1 MKFEKKY
8 INSYKAYKQ
17 NRAAW
22 SLKGYSMD
30 KVLSLDE
37 YVDLHRKA
45 TAKGMKNIA
54 REFAKAD
61 RQLTKQQAKN
71 ILRDYKIQDI
81 DPTKFTEVEV
91 ERYNTLS
98 KTLKK
103 GSVKELIGMGLGK
116 YLFQTLVMGGITYRE
131 AEQILYGDDE

>member
-45 TAKGMKNIA
+45 TAKGMKNVA

-61 RQLTKQQAKN
+61 RQMTKQQARN
-71 ILRDYKIQDI
+71 ILKDYKIQDI
-81 DPTKFTEVEV
+81 DPTQYTEAEV
-91 ERYNTLS
+91 ERYNILS

-103 GSVKELIGMGLGK
+103 GSVKDLIGMGLGAH
-116 YLFQTLVMGGITYRE
+116 LFSTLVMGGITYRE
-131 AEQILYGDDE
+131 AEQIIYSEDE

>member
-1 MKFEKKY
+1 MKIEKKY
-8 INSYKAYKQ
+8 INSYKSYKQ

-22 SLKGYSMD
+22 AIKGYSMD

-37 YVDLHRKA
+37 YVDLHKKA

-61 RQLTKQQAKN
+61 RQLTKKQAKN

-81 DPTKFTEVEV
+81 EPTQYTAAEV
-91 ERYNTLS
+91 ERYNILS

-103 GSVKELIGMGLGK
+103 GSVKDMIGMGLGRD
-116 YLFQTLVMGGITYRE
+116 LFSTLVMGGITYKE
-131 AEQILYGDDE
+131 AEQILYSDDE

>member
-22 SLKGYSMD
+22 AIKGYSMSD
-30 KVLSLDE
+30 VLSLDE
-37 YVDLHRKA
+37 YVDLHKKA

-61 RQLTKQQAKN
+61 RQLTKKQAKN
-71 ILRDYKIQDI
+71 ILRDYKIKEINPKQ
-81 DPTKFTEVEV
+81 FTATEV

-98 KTLKK
+98 KALKK
-103 GSVKELIGMGLGK
+103 GTVKDLIGMGLGN
-116 YLFQTLVMGGITYRE
+116 YLFQTLIMGGITHRE
-131 AEQILYGDDE
+131 AEQIVYGDDE

>member
-1 MKFEKKY
+1 MRFEKKY

-37 YVDLHRKA
+37 YVDLHKKA
-45 TAKGMKNIA
+45 TAKGMKNVA

-61 RQLTKQQAKN
+61 RQMTKKQARN

-81 DPTKFTEVEV
+81 DPTKYTEAEV
-91 ERYNTLS
+91 ERYNILS

-103 GSVKELIGMGLGK
+103 GTVKDLIGMGLGR
-116 YLFQTLVMGGITYRE
+116 YLFQTLVMGGISYSE
-131 AEQILYGDDE
+131 AEQIVYSDDE

>member
-8 INSYKAYKQ
+8 INSYKSYKQ

-22 SLKGYSMD
+22 AIKGYSMD
-30 KVLSLDE
+30 EVLSLDE
-37 YVDLHRKA
+37 YVDLHKKA

-61 RQLTKQQAKN
+61 RQMTKQQARN
-71 ILRDYKIQDI
+71 ILSDYKIQDI
-81 DPTKFTEVEV
+81 DPTQYTEAEV

-103 GSVKELIGMGLGK
+103 GTVKDLIGMGLGK
-116 YLFQTLVMGGITYRE
+116 HLFQTLVMGGIAYKE
-131 AEQILYGDDE
+131 AEQILYSEDE

>member
-61 RQLTKQQAKN
+61 RQMTKKQAKN

-81 DPTKFTEVEV
+81 DPTKYTAAEV

-103 GSVKELIGMGLGK
+103 GSVKALIGMGLGK
-116 YLFQTLVMGGITYRE
+116 DLFQTLVMGGITFKE
-131 AEQILYGDDE
+131 AEQIIYSDDE

>member
-8 INSYKAYKQ
+8 INSYKSYKQ

-22 SLKGYSMD
+22 SLKGYSMYN
-30 KVLSLDE
+30 VLSLDE
-37 YVDLHRKA
+37 YVDLHKKA

-61 RQLTKQQAKN
+61 RQMTKKQARN
-71 ILRDYKIQDI
+71 ILKDYKIQDI
-81 DPTKFTEVEV
+81 DPTQYTAAEVD
-91 ERYNTLS
+91 RYNTLS

-103 GSVKELIGMGLGK
+103 GSVKELIGMGLGRD
-116 YLFQTLVMGGITYRE
+116 LFSTLVMGGITFKE
-131 AEQILYGDDE
+131 AEQIIYSDDE

>member
-1 MKFEKKY
+1 MKVEKKY
-8 INSYKAYKQ
+8 IKSYNAYKQ

-22 SLKGYSMD
+22 AIKGYSMD

-37 YVDLHRKA
+37 YVDLHKKA

-61 RQLTKQQAKN
+61 RQLTKKQARN
-71 ILRDYKIQDI
+71 ILKDYKIKDI
-81 DPTKFTEVEV
+81 DPTKYTAAEV

-98 KTLKK
+98 KALKK
-103 GSVKELIGMGLGK
+103 GTVKSLIGMGLGTH
-116 YLFQTLVMGGITYRE
+116 LFQTLVMGGITFAE
-131 AEQILYGDDE
+131 AEQVVYGEDE

>member
-8 INSYKAYKQ
+8 INSYKSYKQ

-30 KVLSLDE
+30 DVLSFDE
-37 YVDLHRKA
+37 YVDLHKKA

-61 RQLTKQQAKN
+61 RQMTKKQARN
-71 ILRDYKIQDI
+71 ILKDFKIQDI
-81 DPTKFTEVEV
+81 DKTKYTEAEV

-98 KTLKK
+98 KALKK
-103 GSVKELIGMGLGK
+103 GTVKDLIGMGLGK
-116 YLFQTLVMGGITYRE
+116 YLFQTLVMGGMTYRE
-131 AEQILYGDDE
+131 AEQVLYREDE

>member
-1 MKFEKKY
+1 MKIEKKY

-61 RQLTKQQAKN
+61 RQLTKQQARN

-81 DPTKFTEVEV
+81 DPTQYTEAEV

-103 GSVKELIGMGLGK
+103 GSVKDLIGMGLGK
-116 YLFQTLVMGGITYRE
+116 HLFQTLVMGGITYKE

>member
-1 MKFEKKY
+1 MKIEKKY

-22 SLKGYSMD
+22 LLKGYSMD
-30 KVLSLDE
+30 EVLSLDE
-37 YVDLHRKA
+37 YVDLHKKA

-61 RQLTKQQAKN
+61 RQITKKQARN

-81 DPTKFTEVEV
+81 DPTQYTAAEV
-91 ERYNTLS
+91 ERYNILS

-103 GSVKELIGMGLGK
+103 GSVKGLIGMGLGRD
-116 YLFQTLVMGGITYRE
+116 LFQTLVMGGITYKE
-131 AEQILYGDDE
+131 AEQILYSEDE

>member
-1 MKFEKKY
+1 MKIEKKY

-61 RQLTKQQAKN
+61 RQLTKQQARN
-71 ILRDYKIQDI
+71 ILKDYKIQDI
-81 DPTKFTEVEV
+81 DPTQYTAAEV
-91 ERYNTLS
+91 ERYNILS

-103 GSVKELIGMGLGK
+103 GSVKDLIGMGLGR

-131 AEQILYGDDE
+131 AEQILYSDDE

>member
-22 SLKGYSMD
+22 SIKGYSMD

-37 YVDLHRKA
+37 YVDLHKKA

-61 RQLTKQQAKN
+61 RQLTKKQAKN
-71 ILRDYKIQDI
+71 ILKDYKIQDI
-81 DPTKFTEVEV
+81 NPTQYTAAEV

-98 KTLKK
+98 KALKK
-103 GSVKELIGMGLGK
+103 GSVKALIGMGLGRD
-116 YLFQTLVMGGITYRE
+116 LFQTLVMGGMTYRE
-131 AEQILYGDDE
+131 AEQILYREDE

>member
-61 RQLTKQQAKN
+61 RQMTKKQARN

-81 DPTKFTEVEV
+81 DPTKYTEAEV
-91 ERYNTLS
+91 ERYNILS

-103 GSVKELIGMGLGK
+103 GSVKALIGMGLGTE
-116 YLFQTLVMGGITYRE
+116 LFRTLVMSGITFKE
-131 AEQILYGDDE
+131 AEQILYSDDE

>member
-1 MKFEKKY
+1 MKIEKKY

-30 KVLSLDE
+30 DVLSLDE
-37 YVDLHRKA
+37 YMDLHRKA

-61 RQLTKQQAKN
+61 RQMTKKHARN
-71 ILRDYKIQDI
+71 ILKDYKIKEI
-81 DPTKFTEVEV
+81 DPTKYTEVEV
-91 ERYNTLS
+91 ERYNILS

-103 GSVKELIGMGLGK
+103 GSVKDLIGMGLGR
-116 YLFQTLVMGGITYRE
+116 YLFQTLVMGGITFKE
-131 AEQILYGDDE
+131 AEQIVYGDDE

>member
-22 SLKGYSMD
+22 AIKGYSMD

-61 RQLTKQQAKN
+61 RQLTKKQARN
-71 ILRDYKIQDI
+71 ILKDYKIQDI
-81 DPTKFTEVEV
+81 DKTKYTAAEV
-91 ERYNTLS
+91 ERYNILS

-103 GSVKELIGMGLGK
+103 GSVKALIGMGLGRD
-116 YLFQTLVMGGITYRE
+116 LFRTLVMGGITYRE
-131 AEQILYGDDE
+131 AEQILYDDE

>member
-61 RQLTKQQAKN
+61 RQMTKQQARN

-81 DPTKFTEVEV
+81 DPTQYTEAEV

-103 GSVKELIGMGLGK
+103 GSVKALIGMGLGRD
-116 YLFQTLVMGGITYRE
+116 LFKTLVMGGITYRE
-131 AEQILYGDDE
+131 AEQILYSDDE

>member
-8 INSYKAYKQ
+8 INSYKSYKQ

-22 SLKGYSMD
+22 AIKGYSMD

-37 YVDLHRKA
+37 YVDLHKKA

-61 RQLTKQQAKN
+61 RQMTKKQARN
-71 ILRDYKIQDI
+71 ILKDFKIQDI
-81 DPTKFTEVEV
+81 DTTQYTAAEV
-91 ERYNTLS
+91 ERYNILS

-103 GSVKELIGMGLGK
+103 GSVKDLIGMGLGR
-116 YLFQTLVMGGITYRE
+116 YLFQTLVMGGMTYRE
-131 AEQILYGDDE
+131 AEQVLYSEDE

>member
-30 KVLSLDE
+30 DVLSLDE

-61 RQLTKQQAKN
+61 RQMTKQQARN
-71 ILRDYKIQDI
+71 ILRDYKIKEI
-81 DPTKFTEVEV
+81 DPTQFTAAEV

-103 GSVKELIGMGLGK
+103 GSVKGLIAMGLGK
-116 YLFQTLVMGGITYRE
+116 DLFPTLVMSGITFNE
-131 AEQILYGDDE
+131 AEQIVYGDDE

>member
-1 MKFEKKY
+1 MKIEKKY

-71 ILRDYKIQDI
+71 ILRDYKIKDI
-81 DPTKFTEVEV
+81 DPTQYTAAEV

-98 KTLKK
+98 KALKK
-103 GSVKELIGMGLGK
+103 GSVKDLIGMGLGRN
-116 YLFQTLVMGGITYRE
+116 LFQTLVMGGITYRE
-131 AEQILYGDDE
+131 AEQILYSDDE

>member
-30 KVLSLDE
+30 EVLSLDE
-37 YVDLHRKA
+37 YVDLHTKA
-45 TAKGMKNIA
+45 TTKGMKNIA

-61 RQLTKQQAKN
+61 RQLTKKQARN
-71 ILRDYKIQDI
+71 ILKDYKIQDI
-81 DPTKFTEVEV
+81 DPTQYTAAEV

-103 GSVKELIGMGLGK
+103 GSVKDLIGMGLGK

>member
-8 INSYKAYKQ
+8 INSYKSYKQ

-30 KVLSLDE
+30 DVLSLDE
-37 YVDLHRKA
+37 YVDLHKKA

-54 REFAKAD
+54 REFAKED
-61 RQLTKQQAKN
+61 RKITKKKARN
-71 ILRDYKIQDI
+71 IIKDYKIQDM
-81 DPTKFTEVEV
+81 DPTQYTAAEV

-103 GSVKELIGMGLGK
+103 GSVKDLIGMGLGK
-116 YLFQTLVMGGITYRE
+116 YLFSTLVMGGITYRE
-131 AEQILYGDDE
+131 AEQILYSEDE

>member
-22 SLKGYSMD
+22 ALKGYSMD

-61 RQLTKQQAKN
+61 RQMTKQQARN
-71 ILRDYKIQDI
+71 ILRDYKIKEI
-81 DPTKFTEVEV
+81 DPTQFTAAEV

-103 GSVKELIGMGLGK
+103 GSVKGLIGMGLGK
-116 YLFQTLVMGGITYRE
+116 DLFSTLVMGGITYRE
-131 AEQILYGDDE
+131 AEQILYSDDE

>member
-1 MKFEKKY
+1 MKFDKKY

-37 YVDLHRKA
+37 YVDLHKKA

-61 RQLTKQQAKN
+61 RQMTKQQAKN

-81 DPTKFTEVEV
+81 DPTQYTAAEV
-91 ERYNTLS
+91 ERYNILS

-103 GSVKELIGMGLGK
+103 GSVKDLIGMGLGR
-116 YLFQTLVMGGITYRE
+116 YLFSTLVMGGTTYQE
-131 AEQILYGDDE
+131 AEQIIYGNDE

>member
-22 SLKGYSMD
+22 SLKGYSMYD
-30 KVLSLDE
+30 VLSLDE
-37 YVDLHRKA
+37 YIDLHKKA

-61 RQLTKQQAKN
+61 RQLTKQQARN
-71 ILRDYKIQDI
+71 ILRDYKIQEI
-81 DPTKFTEVEV
+81 DSTQYTATEV

-98 KTLKK
+98 KALKK
-103 GSVKELIGMGLGK
+103 GSVKSLIGMGLGRD
-116 YLFQTLVMGGITYRE
+116 LFSTLVMGGITYQE
-131 AEQILYGDDE
+131 AEQIIYNDDE

>member
-1 MKFEKKY
+1 MKFDKKY

-37 YVDLHRKA
+37 YVDLHKKA

-61 RQLTKQQAKN
+61 RQLTKQQARN
-71 ILRDYKIQDI
+71 ILKDYKIQDI
-81 DPTKFTEVEV
+81 DPTKYSEAEV
-91 ERYNTLS
+91 ERYNALS
-98 KTLKK
+98 KALKK
-103 GSVKELIGMGLGK
+103 GSVKALLGMGLGRD
-116 YLFQTLVMGGITYRE
+116 LFQTLVMGGITYKE
-131 AEQILYGDDE
+131 AEQIIYSDDE

>member
-1 MKFEKKY
+1 MKFDKKY

-45 TAKGMKNIA
+45 TANGMKNIA

-61 RQLTKQQAKN
+61 RQMTKKQARN

-81 DPTKFTEVEV
+81 DTTQYTAAEV

-98 KTLKK
+98 KALKK
-103 GSVKELIGMGLGK
+103 GTVKDLIGMGLGR
-116 YLFQTLVMGGITYRE
+116 YLFQTLVMGGITYKE
-131 AEQILYGDDE
+131 AEQIIYSDDE

>member
-37 YVDLHRKA
+37 YVDLHKKA
-45 TAKGMKNIA
+45 TAKGLKNIA

-61 RQLTKQQAKN
+61 RQLTKKQARN

-81 DPTKFTEVEV
+81 DPTKYTAAEVD
-91 ERYNTLS
+91 RYNTLS
-98 KTLKK
+98 KALKK
-103 GSVKELIGMGLGK
+103 GTVKSLIGMGLGTD
-116 YLFQTLVMGGITYRE
+116 LFRTLVMGGITYKE
-131 AEQILYGDDE
+131 AEQIIYSDDE

>member
-1 MKFEKKY
+1 MKIEKKY
-8 INSYKAYKQ
+8 INSYKSYKQ

-22 SLKGYSMD
+22 AIKGYSMD

-37 YVDLHRKA
+37 YVDLHKKA

-61 RQLTKQQAKN
+61 RQMTKKQAKN

-81 DPTKFTEVEV
+81 DPTQYTAAEV
-91 ERYNTLS
+91 ERYNILS

-103 GSVKELIGMGLGK
+103 GSVKDLIGMGLGRD
-116 YLFQTLVMGGITYRE
+116 LFSTLVMGGITYKE
-131 AEQILYGDDE
+131 AEQILYDDDE

>member
-1 MKFEKKY
+1 MKFDKKY

-61 RQLTKQQAKN
+61 RQMTKKQARN
-71 ILRDYKIQDI
+71 ILKDYKIKEI
-81 DPTKFTEVEV
+81 DPTKYTVAEV

-98 KTLKK
+98 KALKK
-103 GSVKELIGMGLGK
+103 GTVKGLIGMGLGTD
-116 YLFQTLVMGGITYRE
+116 LFRTLVMGGITYRE
-131 AEQILYGDDE
+131 AEQILYSDDE

>member
-1 MKFEKKY
+1 MKFDKKY

-37 YVDLHRKA
+37 YVDLHKKA

-61 RQLTKQQAKN
+61 RHMTKKQARN

-81 DPTKFTEVEV
+81 DSTQYTAAEV

-98 KTLKK
+98 KALKK
-103 GSVKELIGMGLGK
+103 GSVKDLIGMGLGR
-116 YLFQTLVMGGITYRE
+116 YLFQTLVMGGITYKE
-131 AEQILYGDDE
+131 AEQILYSDDE

>member
-17 NRAAW
+17 NRATW

-61 RQLTKQQAKN
+61 RQMTKKQARN

-81 DPTKFTEVEV
+81 DPTQYTAAEV
-91 ERYNTLS
+91 ERYNILS

-103 GSVKELIGMGLGK
+103 GSVKDMIGMGLGR
-116 YLFQTLVMGGITYRE
+116 YLFQTLVMGGMTYRE
-131 AEQILYGDDE
+131 AEQILYREEE

>member
-8 INSYKAYKQ
+8 INSYKSYKQ

-22 SLKGYSMD
+22 AVKGYSMYE
-30 KVLSLDE
+30 VLSFDE
-37 YVDLHRKA
+37 YVDLHKKA

-61 RQLTKQQAKN
+61 RQMTKKQARN
-71 ILRDYKIQDI
+71 ILKDFKIQDI
-81 DPTKFTEVEV
+81 DKTKYTEAEV

-98 KTLKK
+98 KALKK
-103 GSVKELIGMGLGK
+103 GTVKDLIGMGLGR
-116 YLFQTLVMGGITYRE
+116 YLFQTLVMGGMTYRE
-131 AEQILYGDDE
+131 AEQVLYREDE

>member
-37 YVDLHRKA
+37 YVDLHKKA

-61 RQLTKQQAKN
+61 RQLTKKQARN
-71 ILRDYKIQDI
+71 ILKDYKIQDI
-81 DPTKFTEVEV
+81 DPTQYTAAEV
-91 ERYNTLS
+91 ERYNILS

-103 GSVKELIGMGLGK
+103 GSVKALIGMGLGRD
-116 YLFQTLVMGGITYRE
+116 LFQTLVMGGITYRE
-131 AEQILYGDDE
+131 AEQILYSEDE

>member
-30 KVLSLDE
+30 DVLSLDE

-61 RQLTKQQAKN
+61 RQLTKKQARN
-71 ILRDYKIQDI
+71 ILRDYKIKEI
-81 DPTKFTEVEV
+81 DPTQYTAAEVEK
-91 ERYNTLS
+91 YNILS

-103 GSVKELIGMGLGK
+103 GSVKDLIGMGLGK
-116 YLFQTLVMGGITYRE
+116 DLFRTLVMGGITYRE
-131 AEQILYGDDE
+131 ADQILYGDDE